1 MDNEYLE
8 KIKKNIRTKQVIKK
22 KLTIPKYVSKV
33 LIVVVLTLTTLIALK
48 ANPKLKA
55 TFYNKVYDS
64 NFSFA
69 ELNKMYEKYFGS
81 SIPFKDVFSFLE
93 TEKTVFNEN
102 LTYSNSE
109 DYKDGV
115 KLIVGSDYLIPSL
128 ETGLVVFVGEKE
140 DYGNTVIIE
149 QQNGIDV
156 WYCNLK
162 DVSVKLYDYVTS
174 GSYIGNNKDDFIY
187 LLFKKEGEVLDY
199 KEYI

>member
-156 WYCNLK
+156 WYCNLN

>member
-69 ELNKMYEKYFGS
+69 ELDKMYEKYFGS

-156 WYCNLK
+156 WYCNLN